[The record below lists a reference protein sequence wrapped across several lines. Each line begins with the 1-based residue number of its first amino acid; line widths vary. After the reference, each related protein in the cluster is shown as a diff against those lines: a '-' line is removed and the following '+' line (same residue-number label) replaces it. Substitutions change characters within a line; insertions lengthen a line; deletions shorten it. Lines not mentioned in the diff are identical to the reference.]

1 MSVLM
6 FASLVAAAL
15 LLVGVLVLMRW
26 TRQDSVQIVFA
37 RAYLKAYGV
46 TNDKRESVRAAIAV
60 LRKGGAF
67 SDVTDED
74 TAFLADLFSDLHN
87 PQTVLGRVVQ
97 RAESRRSAR
106 PLRDRDSLR
115 RLAHTA
121 RAEGA

>member
-6 FASLVAAAL
+6 FVSLVVAAG
-15 LLVGVLVLMRW
+15 LLVGVLVLRRW
-26 TRQDSVQIVFA
+26 MLQDSTQIVFA
-37 RAYLKAYGV
+37 RAYLRAYGI
-46 TNDKRESVRAAIAV
+46 TNDKRESVRTAITA

-115 RLAHTA
+115 RLAHAA

>member
-1 MSVLM
+1 MSIPVVV
-6 FASLVAAAL
+6 SLVVAVV
-15 LLVGVLVLMRW
+15 LLVAVLVLRRR
-26 TRQDSVQIVFA
+26 TGQNSTQIVFA
-37 RAYLKAYGV
+37 RAYLKAYGI
-46 TNDKRESVRAAIAV
+46 TNDKRESVRAALAV
-60 LRKGGAF
+60 LRKGGTF

-115 RLAHTA
+115 RLAHSA